1 MTLRAYPRPAYSRIL
16 ALAVLTAFLLCCGS
30 SATCV
35 ATEPQHVDFKATDGV
50 PLRGT
55 LFGKGSTGVIL
66 AHMYPA
72 DQKSWFP
79 LARKLAE
86 QGYLAMTFDFRGYG
100 ESGGEK
106 VIAEIDRDLEGAY
119 RFLQPKVKRTFL
131 IGASMGG
138 TAAIRVASRNPTA
151 GLVSL
156 SAPVAFRG
164 LVAQEASQ
172 KIKVPCLFIAAEGDA
187 YAVTAAREFNKAVKS
202 PKPLLLIVPGPEHG
216 TNLLAS
222 PSAGK
227 VEEAIFQFLKAN

>member
-1 MTLRAYPRPAYSRIL
+1 MNLRTYPRPAHNRIV
-16 ALAVLTAFLLCCGS
+16 ALAALTACLLCWGS
-30 SATCV
+30 CA
-35 ATEPQHVDFKATDGV
+35 AKEPQPVDFKATDEV
-50 PLRGT
+50 PLRGY

-79 LARKLAE
+79 LAQKLAE
-86 QGYLAMTFDFRGYG
+86 RGYLAMTFDFRGYG

-119 RFLQPKVKRTFL
+119 RFLQSKVKRIFL
-131 IGASMGG
+131 VGASMGG

-151 GLVSL
+151 GVVSL
-156 SAPVAFRG
+156 SAPIAFRG

-172 KIKVPCLFIAAEGDA
+172 KIEVPCLFVAAEGDA
-187 YAVTAAREFNKAVKS
+187 YAVTAAREFHKSVKC

-216 TNLLAS
+216 THLFGS